1 MDDEE
6 KIHEARSNLM
16 RTFRPWFKIKVVDTL
31 HPKQSA
37 ILTLFDLNMES
48 FQDIT
53 EGDRIRIVNAQTS
66 VSKYVGNSDS
76 VYLNVCKTS

>member
-6 KIHEARSNLM
+6 KIQEAKVKLM

-31 HPKQSA
+31 KPKKSA
-37 ILTLFDLNMES
+37 ILTLFDFNAES

-53 EGDRIRIVNAQTS
+53 EGDRVRIINA
-66 VSKYVGNSDS
+66 
-76 VYLNVCKTS
+76 